1 MIHQQEFFIQMHNNH
16 ALASY
21 LIWKIQK
28 PLDAQILTNKLYMDL
43 DKLKDESVRI
53 ILE

>member
-1 MIHQQEFFIQMHNNH
+1 MIHQQEFFILMHNNH
-16 ALASY
+16 ALVSC

-28 PLDAQILTNKLYMDL
+28 LQDAQIHINKSFMDL
-43 DKLKDESVRI
+43 DQLKDESVRI